1 MDAVSGLLILDDSSL
16 VRRAQGG
23 DRSAF
28 SALVERHYGLAHG
41 CAYRRTGNRAD
52 AADVAQDVMAKFGA
66 AIFSLKEPAA
76 LRGFLLRLTINA
88 VTDFFR
94 KRSREARG
102 NAAYFTDP
110 SAQAFEE
117 DGDGDQDSALW
128 AAVRQL
134 PDQQRDAVLLVYAD
148 GASHREA
155 AQALGCA
162 EATVSYHVHK
172 ARKTLKT
179 LLTED
184 VQ

>member
-1 MDAVSGLLILDDSSL
+1 MDAVSGLLILDDASL
-16 VRRAQGG
+16 VRRAQVG

-28 SALVERHYGLAHG
+28 AALVERHYGLAHG
-41 CAYRRTGNRAD
+41 CVYRRVGNRAD
-52 AADVAQDVMAKFGA
+52 AEDIAQDVMAKLGS

-88 VTDFFR
+88 VTDHFR

-102 NAAYFTDP
+102 VTAYFTDP
-110 SAQAFEE
+110 SARVPKPEE
-117 DGDGDQDSALW
+117 TDDQDSALW
-128 AAVRQL
+128 AAVRKL
-134 PDQQRDAVLLVYAD
+134 PEQQRDAVLLVYAD

-155 AQALGCA
+155 AEALGCA
-162 EATVSYHVHK
+162 EATVSYHVHA
-172 ARKTLKT
+172 ARKRLKI

>member
-1 MDAVSGLLILDDSSL
+1 MDAVSGLLILDDASL

-28 SALVERHYGLAHG
+28 ATLAERHYGLAHG
-41 CAYRRTGNRAD
+41 CAYRRVGNRAD
-52 AADVAQDVMAKFGA
+52 AEDIAQEVMAKLGA

-76 LRGFLLRLTINA
+76 LRGFLMRLTINA

-102 NAAYFTDP
+102 AVAYFMDP
-110 SAQAFEE
+110 STQAGEPGE
-117 DGDGDQDSALW
+117 TDDQDSALW
-128 AAVRQL
+128 AAVRKL

-162 EATVSYHVHK
+162 EATVSYHVHA
-172 ARKTLKT
+172 ARKRLKI

-184 VQ
+184 VR

>member
-1 MDAVSGLLILDDSSL
+1 MDAVSGLLILDDANL

-23 DRSAF
+23 DRAAF
-28 SALVERHYGLAHG
+28 GALVERHYALVHG
-41 CAYRRTGNRAD
+41 CRHRRTGNRAD
-52 AADVAQDVMAKFGA
+52 AEDIAQDVMAKLGS

-94 KRSREARG
+94 RRSREARG
-102 NAAYFTDP
+102 NVAYFTDP
-110 SAQAFEE
+110 STQALEPEE
-117 DGDGDQDSALW
+117 TDDQDSALW
-128 AAVRQL
+128 AAVRKL

-162 EATVSYHVHK
+162 EATVSYHVHA
-172 ARKTLKT
+172 ARKRLKT

-184 VQ
+184 VR